1 MGLTDIQKDIVALII
16 EGKNNTEIAAKLFHS
31 KGKIQK
37 ELEKIYKYF
46 KIKSTDPTAKRIIL
60 VREVTRIE
68 LTNLMM

>member
-16 EGKNNTEIAAKLFHS
+16 EGKNNTEIAEKLHYS

-37 ELEKIYKYF
+37 ELEKIYKFF
-46 KIKSTDPTAKRIIL
+46 KIKSSDSTAKRIIL
-60 VREVTRIE
+60 VREVTKLE